1 MQLSI
6 SEVKLALKDGHAVIT
21 GWCQDNEKVF
31 IKLIPTLQN
40 AWAFC
45 DEEFKQLNNFYS
57 TI

>member
-6 SEVKLALKDGHAVIT
+6 SEVKLALRDGHAVIT
-21 GWCQDNEKVF
+21 GWSQDNEKVY

-57 TI
+57 VV

>member
-6 SEVKLALKDGHAVIT
+6 SEVKLMIKDGNAVIT
-21 GWCQDNEKVF
+21 GWCPDNEKVF

-45 DEEFKQLNNFYS
+45 DEEFKQLNSLYHAV
-57 TI
+57 

>member
-6 SEVKLALKDGHAVIT
+6 SEVKLALRDGHAVIT
-21 GWCQDNEKVF
+21 GWGQDNEKVY

-45 DEEFKQLNNFYS
+45 DEEFKQLNYFYHAV
-57 TI
+57 